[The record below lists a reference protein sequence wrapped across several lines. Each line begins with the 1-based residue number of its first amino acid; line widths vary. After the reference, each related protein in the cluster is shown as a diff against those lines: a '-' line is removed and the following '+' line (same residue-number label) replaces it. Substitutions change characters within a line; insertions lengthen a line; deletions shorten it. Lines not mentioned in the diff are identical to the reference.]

1 MSYILDALRKSQR
14 ERDPAPP
21 PPPDAVHNITISLPG
36 RNGLIVVGI
45 ILLLVLLGAVLFFWR
60 STVGSVPEP
69 AVTVAPVAPATE
81 PPPAAAAK
89 AAPAEVAP
97 VSPPA
102 IESVKPSAPV
112 HDLAEQA
119 EVALPVVPK
128 PKPARKHVQKPASV
142 VHTVSPA
149 PAASPTLTATP
160 SDGIPL
166 LQQMPLEFQHAL
178 PPLAVT
184 IHVYA
189 PDPSQRILFI
199 NNREYHQGSQ
209 ITGGIR
215 VEEIVPDGVV
225 LSYQGE
231 RFKLSRPR

>member
-21 PPPDAVHNITISLPG
+21 APPGAVHNITISLPA
-36 RNGLIVVGI
+36 RSGLIVLGI
-45 ILLLVLLGAVLFFWR
+45 VLLLALLGTAVFFWR
-60 STVGSVPEP
+60 STVDSLPEP
-69 AVTVAPVAPATE
+69 VAPPVPVATARTAPAEAAPVAAPPVE
-81 PPPAAAAK
+81 PGK
-89 AAPAEVAP
+89 
-97 VSPPA
+97 VS
-102 IESVKPSAPV
+102 VPV

-119 EVALPVVPK
+119 KVDLPAAPRAK
-128 PKPARKHVQKPASV
+128 PPRKPAQKPAAV
-142 VHTVSPA
+142 A
-149 PAASPTLTATP
+149 PAANPPPAAGPAITAA
-160 SDGIPL
+160 SDDGVPL
-166 LQQMPLEFQHAL
+166 LQQMPVEFQHAL

-189 PDPSQRILFI
+189 PDPAQRILFI

-209 ITGGIR
+209 IAGGIR

-231 RFKLSRPR
+231 RFKLGRPR

>member
-21 PPPDAVHNITISLPG
+21 APPGAVHNITISFPD
-36 RNGLIVVGI
+36 RNGLIVAGI
-45 ILLLVLLGAVLFFWR
+45 ILLLALLGAAAFFWHN
-60 STVGSVPEP
+60 TVGSVPEP
-69 AVTVAPVAPATE
+69 AAVASV
-81 PPPAAAAK
+81 PPAAQPAPAAQAEN
-89 AAPAEVAP
+89 AAAEVAP
-97 VSPPA
+97 VSPQATGP
-102 IESVKPSAPV
+102 VKTPAPV
-112 HDLAEQA
+112 QDLAEQA
-119 EVALPVVPK
+119 KVELPVVVR
-128 PKPARKHVQKPASV
+128 PKPARKPAQKQTSV
-142 VHTVSPA
+142 VPAANPA
-149 PAASPTLTATP
+149 PAAGPVMITTAAA
-160 SDGIPL
+160 DVPL

-209 ITGGIR
+209 IAGGIR

-231 RFKLSRPR
+231 RFKLGRPR

>member
-21 PPPDAVHNITISLPG
+21 VPPGAVHNITISLPG
-36 RNGLIVVGI
+36 RSGLIVVGI
-45 ILLLVLLGAVLFFWR
+45 VLLLALLGAALFFWR
-60 STVGSVPEP
+60 STVGGVPEP
-69 AVTVAPVAPATE
+69 AVTAVPVATV
-81 PPPAAAAK
+81 K
-89 AAPAEVAP
+89 AAPAEIPP
-97 VSPPA
+97 VSPPVVEQVKA
-102 IESVKPSAPV
+102 SVPV
-112 HDLAEQA
+112 RDLAEQA
-119 EVALPVVPK
+119 KVALPVVDK
-128 PKPARKHVQKPASV
+128 PKPARKLARKPPSV
-142 VHTVSPA
+142 VQTASPA
-149 PAASPTLTATP
+149 PVLIPVITATTGD
-160 SDGIPL
+160 SVPL

-209 ITGGIR
+209 IAGGIR

>member
-14 ERDPAPP
+14 ERNPAPP
-21 PPPDAVHNITISLPG
+21 APPGAVHNITISLPG
-36 RNGLIVVGI
+36 GSGLIVVGI
-45 ILLLVLLGAVLFFWR
+45 VLLLALLGAALFFWR

-69 AVTVAPVAPATE
+69 AVPVATV
-81 PPPAAAAK
+81 K
-89 AAPAEVAP
+89 AAPADVAP

-102 IESVKPSAPV
+102 VAPVKASVPV

-119 EVALPVVPK
+119 KVPLPVVPK
-128 PKPARKHVQKPASV
+128 PKPARKLAKKPASV
-142 VHTVSPA
+142 VPAVSPA
-149 PAASPTLTATP
+149 PASNPATTATTG
-160 SDGIPL
+160 DGIPL

-199 NNREYHQGSQ
+199 NNREYHQGGS
-209 ITGGIR
+209 IAGGIR

>member
-21 PPPDAVHNITISLPG
+21 VPPGAVHNITITLPARG
-36 RNGLIVVGI
+36 GLIVVGGI
-45 ILLLVLLGAVLFFWR
+45 VLLLALLGAAWFFWR

-69 AVTVAPVAPATE
+69 AVTTAPAASTTE
-81 PPPAAAAK
+81 PSSVAVAK
-89 AAPAEVAP
+89 AAPAEIAAVSLPAAGP
-97 VSPPA
+97 VQA
-102 IESVKPSAPV
+102 SAPV
-112 HDLAEQA
+112 RDLAEEA
-119 EVALPVVPK
+119 KVPLPVAPES
-128 PKPARKHVQKPASV
+128 KPARKPAKQPASMV
-142 VHTVSPA
+142 QPVGPPPEPPMTTS
-149 PAASPTLTATP
+149 T
-160 SDGIPL
+160 SDDSTPL
-166 LQQMPLEFQHAL
+166 LEQMPLEFQHAL

-189 PDPSQRILFI
+189 PDPKQRILFI

-209 ITGGIR
+209 IAGDIR
-215 VEEIVPDGVV
+215 VEKIVPDGVV